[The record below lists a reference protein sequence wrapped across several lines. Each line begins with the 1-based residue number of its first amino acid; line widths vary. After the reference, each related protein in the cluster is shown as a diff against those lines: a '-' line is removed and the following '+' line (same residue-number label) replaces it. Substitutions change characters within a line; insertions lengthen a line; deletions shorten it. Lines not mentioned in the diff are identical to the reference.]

1 MTTFIHVNRKHI
13 MRHPLLNSLV
23 LVVLSVS
30 AGGAGAQQIYRCGD
44 SYSQT
49 PCPDGVVID
58 ATDGRT
64 KVQRT
69 QADLA
74 TKRAERT
81 AAAMEKARLQQEK
94 TPTAAH
100 APKVKAK
107 ASAPASKNRNSQ
119 ARKKKESEYFTVQI
133 PGKKAAKKSTAKQ
146 EGN

>member
-1 MTTFIHVNRKHI
+1 
-13 MRHPLLNSLV
+13 MRHSLLNVTV
-23 LVVLSVS
+23 LMVLSVS
-30 AGGAGAQQIYRCGD
+30 SNGAGAQQIHKCGN
-44 SYSQT
+44 SYSQM

-64 KVQRT
+64 KAQKT

-74 TKRAERT
+74 TERAERT

-94 TPTAAH
+94 AATATR

-119 ARKKKESEYFTVQI
+119 AKKNKKKESEYFTVQI
-133 PGKKAAKKSTAKQ
+133 PGKKTAKKSTAKQ
-146 EGN
+146 EAN

>member
-1 MTTFIHVNRKHI
+1 
-13 MRHPLLNSLV
+13 MRHPLLNALV

-49 PCPDGVVID
+49 PCPDGVVIE

-64 KVQRT
+64 KAQKK

-74 TKRAERT
+74 TERAERT
-81 AAAMEKARLQQEK
+81 AAALGKARLQQERAA
-94 TPTAAH
+94 TAAH

-133 PGKKAAKKSTAKQ
+133 PGKKTAKKSTAKQ

>member
-1 MTTFIHVNRKHI
+1 
-13 MRHPLLNSLV
+13 MRHPLLNALV

-30 AGGAGAQQIYRCGD
+30 SSGAGAQQIYRCGD

-64 KVQRT
+64 KAQKT
-69 QADLA
+69 QTDLA
-74 TKRAERT
+74 TERAERT
-81 AAAMEKARLQQEK
+81 AVAMEKARLQQGK
-94 TPTAAH
+94 ATVAH

-119 ARKKKESEYFTVQI
+119 AKKKKESEYFTVQI

>member
-1 MTTFIHVNRKHI
+1 
-13 MRHPLLNSLV
+13 MRHPLLNVMV

-30 AGGAGAQQIYRCGD
+30 SSGAGAQQIYRCGD

-64 KVQRT
+64 KVQKT

-74 TKRAERT
+74 TERAERT
-81 AAAMEKARLQQEK
+81 AAALEKARLQQEK
-94 TPTAAH
+94 ATAAH

-133 PGKKAAKKSTAKQ
+133 PGKKTAKKNAAKQ
-146 EGN
+146 ETN